1 MAPASHNE
9 LSADPLPVDGVI
21 PALEAALAGPGAAV
35 LQAPPGSGKTTRVPL
50 ALLDAPWLAGRKIIV
65 LEPRRVAARA
75 AARRLAANLGEDLG
89 GRVGYRIR
97 QDHVPGKGIEVVTE
111 GILTRMLQS
120 DPALPGVGAVVFDEF
135 HERSIHGDLGLA
147 LSLDVRGALRP
158 DLRLVVMSATLDTAA
173 VAAVLDDAPV
183 VAATVPPHPVTTVWT
198 DRPSGRVDAPVA
210 RAVLRALEEVDGDVL
225 AFLPGAGEIRSVA
238 GILGAVPGVDVV
250 PLHGT
255 LPSQAQDA
263 ALRRAPDGRRK
274 VVLATSI
281 AETSV
286 TIDGIRAVVDSGL
299 MRVARFDPAAGMTRL
314 VTLPVSKAA
323 ADQRQGRAGRQGP
336 GVCYR
341 LWSREE
347 HAGLA
352 RATAPEILVADLAP
366 LALELAEWG
375 AVDPAALRWID
386 PPPAGGLAAAR
397 AVLATLGAVDG
408 SHRITPHGRSLARLG
423 VHPRL
428 GHLLLRAGGLEAEA
442 PGTARLASEIAAV
455 LSSGRPLGGAG
466 STGADLAATIEARR
480 RGGGRADDRGPDDRG
495 RGDRGGD
502 DRGLR
507 EAADRW
513 LRLLGFPA
521 GAFRGG
527 GAVAPEDAGR
537 LLALAYPDRVGLA
550 RAGRGG
556 QWLLR
561 NGHGAWVPE
570 GDSLAGAQ
578 WVVAAELDG
587 DRRNARIWSG
597 APLHPDDVERLF
609 GSEMETVDRTGWDP
623 RRHDVVASRERRLGA
638 IVVGATPLAGPGTGA
653 AAALMEGIRDVGLD
667 LLPWTDELQRLRA
680 RVAFARRIDGPAWP
694 DLSDEA
700 LLADLES
707 WLAPWLAGRSRRA
720 DLAALPLGDAL
731 WQRVGWSRRGALEE
745 TAPTHLTLPT
755 GARRRLDYPAEG
767 PPTAAARVQELFG
780 ATSTPTVAGGRVP
793 VLLHITSPAGRPVQ
807 VTSDLGSFWAT
818 TYRQVRA
825 ELRARYPRHPW
836 PEDPLA
842 AAPTSRAAPR
852 RGP

>member
-1 MAPASHNE
+1 M
-9 LSADPLPVDGVI
+9 
-21 PALEAALAGPGAAV
+21 EAALAGQGTAV
-35 LQAPPGSGKTTRVPL
+35 LQAPPGSGKTTRVPA
-50 ALLDAPWLAGRKIIV
+50 ALLDAPWLEGRRIIV

-75 AARRLAANLGEDLG
+75 AARRLAGNLGEELG
-89 GRVGYRIR
+89 RRVGYRIR
-97 QDHVPGKGIEVVTE
+97 QDRVPGTGIEVVTE

-120 DPALPGVGAVVFDEF
+120 DPALPGVGAVILDEF

-158 DLRLVVMSATLDTAA
+158 DLRVVVMSATLDTAA

-183 VAATVPPHPVTTVWT
+183 VAATVPPHPVTTVWMG
-198 DRPSGRVDAPVA
+198 RPSGRVEAPVA
-210 RAVLRALEEVDGDVL
+210 RAVRRALEDVDGDVL

-238 GILGAVPGVDVV
+238 GILGVVAGVDVV
-250 PLHGT
+250 PLYGA
-255 LPSQAQDA
+255 LPGEAQDA
-263 ALRRAPDGRRK
+263 ALRRAPAGRRK

-286 TIDGIRAVVDSGL
+286 TIDGVRAVVDSGL

-314 VTLPVSKAA
+314 VTLPVSRAA

-375 AVDPAALRWID
+375 AVEPAALRWVD
-386 PPPAGGLAAAR
+386 PPPAGALAAAR
-397 AVLATLGAVDG
+397 ELLATLGAIDDR
-408 SHRITPHGRSLARLG
+408 HRITPHGRSLVRLG

-428 GHLLLRAGGLEAEA
+428 GHLLLAAGGLEAEA
-442 PGTARLASEIAAV
+442 PGTVRLASEIAAV
-455 LSSGRPLGGAG
+455 LSSGRPLGAAG
-466 STGADLAATIEARR
+466 SAGADLAATIESLR
-480 RGGGRADDRGPDDRG
+480 RGGGG
-495 RGDRGGD
+495 RDAGDGGGHD
-502 DRGLR
+502 AGGLR
-507 EAADRW
+507 ATADHW

-550 RAGRGG
+550 RTGRSG
-556 QWLLR
+556 QWQLR
-561 NGHGAWVPE
+561 NGHGAWVP
-570 GDSLAGAQ
+570 DSDPLAGAR

-597 APLHPDDVERLF
+597 APLHAGDVDRLF
-609 GSEMETVDRTGWDP
+609 GSEMETVDRVGWDP
-623 RRHDVVASRERRLGA
+623 RRQDVVATAERRLGA
-638 IVVGATPLAGPGTGA
+638 IVVSATPHPPSAAGA
-653 AAALMEGIRDVGLD
+653 AAALIEGIRDSGLD
-667 LLPWTDELQRLRA
+667 MLPWTEELQLLRA
-680 RVAFARRIDGPAWP
+680 REAFARRIDGAEWA
-694 DLSDEA
+694 DLSDQA
-700 LLADLES
+700 LIADLES

-720 DLAALPLGDAL
+720 DLASLPLGDAL
-731 WQRVGWSRRGALEE
+731 WQRIGWSRRAALDE

-767 PPTAAARVQELFG
+767 PPTVAVRVQELFG
-780 ATSTPTVAGGRVP
+780 TTTTPTVAGGRVP

-836 PEDPLA
+836 PEDPLT
-842 AAPTSRAAPR
+842 AAPTSRATPR
-852 RGP
+852 WEP